1 MSLKATKEK
10 LTRTAKLSEED
21 STDVDVGASDSLAV
35 ISYRDINVFTY
46 VNTPDAVSRL
56 LPELGSRDRL
66 SPTAALYAE

>member
-56 LPELGSRDRL
+56 LPKLGSGDRL
-66 SPTAALYAE
+66 SPTAALNAE